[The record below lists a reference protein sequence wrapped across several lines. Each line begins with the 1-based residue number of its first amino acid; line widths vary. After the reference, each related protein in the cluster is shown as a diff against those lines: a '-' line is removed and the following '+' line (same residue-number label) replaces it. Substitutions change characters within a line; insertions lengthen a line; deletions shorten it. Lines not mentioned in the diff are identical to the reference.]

1 MCLFIQFQEINDFQK
16 VISDANSTLNG
27 FSGDFV
33 GNYSKDID
41 DKLVEIGDTVVEEVN
56 KITDQLNDAGLN
68 SSLIGEE
75 FYKFLDFYNQYIT
88 QVFIYKFY
96 VSIWLSDN

>member
-1 MCLFIQFQEINDFQK
+1 
-16 VISDANSTLNG
+16 
-27 FSGDFV
+27 
-33 GNYSKDID
+33 
-41 DKLVEIGDTVVEEVN
+41 
-56 KITDQLNDAGLN
+56 
-68 SSLIGEE
+68 LIGEE